1 MKSGKKARAYAL
13 FSESFTLFLREKNT
27 QEKVT
32 PGPNPAREWVPQ
44 DLTPVLS
51 QDKNNDGYDSKEFL
65 FNHKLKSTHSIPGEN
80 LEKRSRITHIREMSP
95 QKTKDSQ
102 ESSTSEYMENI
113 LNNVVE
119 NVRPLIEIRKVRVA
133 RATYQVPAQ
142 ISRLKGET
150 LAVRWIIE
158 FANKRKQKD
167 KITLAQALA
176 FELASAHGKHG
187 GPRQRRSE
195 LHKLA
200 EANRSYIRYRW
211 W

>member
-1 MKSGKKARAYAL
+1 MDHFLVARKCTLDFVAL
-13 FSESFTLFLREKNT
+13 L
-27 QEKVT
+27 
-32 PGPNPAREWVPQ
+32 
-44 DLTPVLS
+44 
-51 QDKNNDGYDSKEFL
+51 
-65 FNHKLKSTHSIPGEN
+65 
-80 LEKRSRITHIREMSP
+80 
-95 QKTKDSQ
+95 
-102 ESSTSEYMENI
+102 
-113 LNNVVE
+113 
-119 NVRPLIEIRKVRVA
+119 NVRPLIEIRRVRVA

-158 FANKRKQKD
+158 FANKKKQRD
-167 KITLAQALA
+167 KTSLAQALA
-176 FELASAHGKHG
+176 LELASAYRKQG